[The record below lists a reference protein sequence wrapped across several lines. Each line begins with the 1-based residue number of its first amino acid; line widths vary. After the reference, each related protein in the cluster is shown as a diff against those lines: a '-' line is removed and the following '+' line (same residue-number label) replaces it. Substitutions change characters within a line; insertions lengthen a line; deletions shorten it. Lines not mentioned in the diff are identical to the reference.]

1 MSAARSDS
9 SGRVW
14 LRCLLGLVIVALLVG
29 GTLAYQLFL
38 FLRMPGDYPP
48 REVEVTVT
56 PGMSFS
62 ALARELAAEGV
73 ITSEKKF
80 VFYARYK
87 KMTNIKSGRF
97 RVNTGW
103 SPAKVLDQLVNGLP
117 YLERVTIP
125 EGLAWWET
133 GRRLEQAGL
142 VRFEDFEK
150 VIHDPAFLRHWGI
163 PFPSAEGFL
172 FPDTYLIGRPLE
184 LNEASARSVA
194 GRMVDTFWRRTA
206 GLWPEG
212 KRPGPGKAGLVRD
225 RVRLASI
232 VEKETAVPNERA
244 RVAGVYA
251 NRLQAGMRLQA
262 DPTVIYGLGPS
273 FSGPIRRSQLNDA
286 GNPYNTYQKNGLP
299 PGPICSPGLASLAA
313 AFAPEQHKFLYFVAV
328 GDGSHTFSTNL
339 RDHNSAV
346 DLYRQNVRRGQNPPA
361 APRGQGS

>member
-1 MSAARSDS
+1 MSATTPEAH
-9 SGRVW
+9 GRFW
-14 LRCLLGLVIVALLVG
+14 LRCLIGLVAVLLLAG
-29 GTLAYQLFL
+29 GTLAYQMFI
-38 FLRMPGDYPP
+38 FLRMPGSYPA
-48 REVEVTVT
+48 REVEVTIT

-62 ALARELAAEGV
+62 SLAGELAADGV
-73 ITSEKKF
+73 IASEKKF
-80 VFYARYK
+80 ILYARYK

-103 SPAKVLDQLVNGLP
+103 NPAQVLDQLVNGLP
-117 YLERVTIP
+117 CLERVTIP
-125 EGLAWWET
+125 EGLAWWEIA
-133 GRRLEQAGL
+133 RRLDQAGL
-142 VRFEDFEK
+142 ARFEDFEK

-172 FPDTYLIGRPLE
+172 FPDTYLIGRPLV
-184 LNEASARSVA
+184 LNEASARAVA

-212 KRPGPGKAGLVRD
+212 KRPGPGQAGLVRD

-232 VEKETAVPNERA
+232 VEKETAVPAERA
-244 RVAGVYA
+244 RVAGVYI

-313 AFAPEQHKFLYFVAV
+313 AFAPERHKFLYFVAV
-328 GDGSHTFSTNL
+328 GDGSHTFSDNL

-346 DLYRQNVRRGQNPPA
+346 DLYRQHVRRGQNRQA

>member
-9 SGRVW
+9 SGRFW
-14 LRCLLGLVIVALLVG
+14 LRCRLGLVIVALLVG

-206 GLWPEG
+206 GLWP
-212 KRPGPGKAGLVRD
+212 
-225 RVRLASI
+225 
-232 VEKETAVPNERA
+232 
-244 RVAGVYA
+244 
-251 NRLQAGMRLQA
+251 
-262 DPTVIYGLGPS
+262 
-273 FSGPIRRSQLNDA
+273 
-286 GNPYNTYQKNGLP
+286 
-299 PGPICSPGLASLAA
+299 
-313 AFAPEQHKFLYFVAV
+313 
-328 GDGSHTFSTNL
+328 
-339 RDHNSAV
+339 
-346 DLYRQNVRRGQNPPA
+346 
-361 APRGQGS
+361 

>member
-1 MSAARSDS
+1 
-9 SGRVW
+9 
-14 LRCLLGLVIVALLVG
+14 
-29 GTLAYQLFL
+29 
-38 FLRMPGDYPP
+38 
-48 REVEVTVT
+48 
-56 PGMSFS
+56 MSFS

-212 KRPGPGKAGLVRD
+212 KPPGPGKAGLVRD

-299 PGPICSPGLASLAA
+299 PGPICLPVWPQPLLRSSISFFTLSPLATEATPS
-313 AFAPEQHKFLYFVAV
+313 APICAITTALLICTGRTSGAGK
-328 GDGSHTFSTNL
+328 T
-339 RDHNSAV
+339 
-346 DLYRQNVRRGQNPPA
+346 RRPRPA
-361 APRGQGS
+361 GRGHERSGGE